1 MNFANKGTSTA
12 AGQRKSRKPVIVA
25 AAVTGLLV
33 PALAVSSPAM
43 AAQFGHTVG
52 HAMTDQLH
60 SVWHLP
66 PLHVAN
72 RIGQNQHGGPDGRPG
87 WITPPVGH
95 GRGTGGPGTDTP
107 TTGTGTPTTG
117 TGTPTTGTGT
127 GTGTPTDGT
136 GGNGIPAGG
145 NGGPGDTGTPAPT
158 PTPTISTPA
167 PTHAGGS
174 GDCAC
179 YF

>member
-1 MNFANKGTSTA
+1 MNFTNKEAAT

-25 AAVTGLLV
+25 AAVAGLLV

-52 HAMTDQLH
+52 HTVTDQLH

-66 PLHVAN
+66 ALHQAD
-72 RIGQNQHGGPDGRPG
+72 RTGQGQHGGLDGRPG
-87 WITPPVGH
+87 RITPPVGH
-95 GRGTGGPGTDTP
+95 GRGNGGQG
-107 TTGTGTPTTG
+107 TG

-127 GTGTPTDGT
+127 GTGTPAPTPT
-136 GGNGIPAGG
+136 P
-145 NGGPGDTGTPAPT
+145 TTSTPAPT
-158 PTPTISTPA
+158 PT